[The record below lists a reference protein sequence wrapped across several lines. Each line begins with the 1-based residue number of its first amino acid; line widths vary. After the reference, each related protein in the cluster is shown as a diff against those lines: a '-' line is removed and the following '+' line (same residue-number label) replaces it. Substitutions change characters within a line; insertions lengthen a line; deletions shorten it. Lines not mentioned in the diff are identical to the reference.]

1 MMLPV
6 ENIIPLI
13 PQKPPFVM
21 VGKLLFTDE
30 ASTRS
35 SFIIEADNVFVK
47 NNVFQEAGLMENI
60 AQTAALRAGYVAQS
74 ENKPVAVG
82 YIGAVS
88 NFEIFDLPQTGDEIE
103 TAIRVENQIFDV
115 TVLSGKVWHRE
126 NLLAQ
131 CEMKLFISN
140 K

>member
-1 MMLPV
+1 MTLPI

-21 VGKLLFTDE
+21 VDKLLATDE
-30 ASTRS
+30 VNTRS
-35 SFIIEADNVFVK
+35 SFYIAGDNVFVK
-47 NNVFQEAGLMENI
+47 DGLFQEAGLMENI
-60 AQTAALRAGYVAQS
+60 AQTAALRAGYVAQT

-82 YIGAVS
+82 YIGAVN
-88 NFEIFDLPQTGDEIE
+88 NFEIFDLPKVNEEIE
-103 TAIRVENQIFDV
+103 TEITVENQIFDV
-115 TVLSGKVWHRE
+115 TVLSGKVWQNE

-131 CEMKLFISN
+131 CEMKLFIS

>member
-30 ASTRS
+30 LSSRS
-35 SFIIEADNVFVK
+35 SFLIERNNVFVK

-74 ENKPVAVG
+74 ENNPVAVG

-88 NFEIFDLPQTGDEIE
+88 NFEIFDLPNVGDEIE
-103 TAIRVENQIFDV
+103 TEIRVENQIFDV
-115 TVLSGKVWHRE
+115 TILSGKVWHNE